1 MNLKQ
6 RIKRKI
12 QKVIFGNKASS
23 EEYVFYLRN
32 LGMKIGD
39 RVVIFSPRHTL
50 IDETSPWMIEIG
62 NDVQI
67 PHGVTILTHGYDWS
81 VLKGAYGD
89 VLGSSGGVKI
99 GNNVFIGMN
108 TTILKGTTIGD
119 NVIIGAGSVVSKS
132 IPNNC
137 VAVGNPCRVIM
148 TLEEYHQKRIN
159 AQEQEAIERVQWF
172 RKIYGKNPEKKDMSE
187 FFWLFSGG
195 NDSLDDTWKKKMQL
209 VGNAEFS
216 YKIFQENDKKYDSF
230 KAFLESVK

>member
-1 MNLKQ
+1 M
-6 RIKRKI
+6 
-12 QKVIFGNKASS
+12 
-23 EEYVFYLRN
+23 
-32 LGMKIGD
+32 
-39 RVVIFSPRHTL
+39 
-50 IDETSPWMIEIG
+50 
-62 NDVQI
+62 
-67 PHGVTILTHGYDWS
+67 
-81 VLKGAYGD
+81 
-89 VLGSSGGVKI
+89 KI

-137 VAVGNPCRVIM
+137 VAVGNRCRVIM

>member
-23 EEYVFYLRN
+23 EEYVSYLRN

-81 VLKGAYGD
+81 VLKGVYGD
-89 VLGSSGGVKI
+89 VLGSSGG
-99 GNNVFIGMN
+99 
-108 TTILKGTTIGD
+108 
-119 NVIIGAGSVVSKS
+119 
-132 IPNNC
+132 
-137 VAVGNPCRVIM
+137 
-148 TLEEYHQKRIN
+148 
-159 AQEQEAIERVQWF
+159 
-172 RKIYGKNPEKKDMSE
+172 
-187 FFWLFSGG
+187 
-195 NDSLDDTWKKKMQL
+195 
-209 VGNAEFS
+209 
-216 YKIFQENDKKYDSF
+216 
-230 KAFLESVK
+230 

>member
-1 MNLKQ
+1 
-6 RIKRKI
+6 
-12 QKVIFGNKASS
+12 
-23 EEYVFYLRN
+23 
-32 LGMKIGD
+32 
-39 RVVIFSPRHTL
+39 
-50 IDETSPWMIEIG
+50 
-62 NDVQI
+62 
-67 PHGVTILTHGYDWS
+67 
-81 VLKGAYGD
+81 
-89 VLGSSGGVKI
+89 
-99 GNNVFIGMN
+99 
-108 TTILKGTTIGD
+108 
-119 NVIIGAGSVVSKS
+119 
-132 IPNNC
+132 
-137 VAVGNPCRVIM
+137 M

>member
-23 EEYVFYLRN
+23 EEYVSYLRN

-119 NVIIGAGSVVSKS
+119 NVIIGAGSVVVSDVPPNSTVVGVPGKVVKQDGERVNRIQS
-132 IPNNC
+132 IVLDQIDLPNPVDMDIEKLAREN
-137 VAVGNPCRVIM
+137 AELRQA
-148 TLEEYHQKRIN
+148 LETFIIHYQN
-159 AQEQEAIERVQWF
+159 SEAIR
-172 RKIYGKNPEKKDMSE
+172 REKEK
-187 FFWLFSGG
+187 
-195 NDSLDDTWKKKMQL
+195 
-209 VGNAEFS
+209 
-216 YKIFQENDKKYDSF
+216 
-230 KAFLESVK
+230 